1 MSGEL
6 SAAPY
11 HSPGRE
17 GGREA
22 AMYSAPTLYIRIHCI
37 YMYMYM
43 YIHVHR
49 YTAVVSLVSNTK

>member
-17 GGREA
+17 GGREGGSNVQCT
-22 AMYSAPTLYIRIHCI
+22 YTVYTYTL
-37 YMYMYM
+37 